1 METVTGVVF
10 RVYENEF
17 EKKTL
22 YSVKLDGN
30 DNFYGMGEKRF
41 EKSVQEGNKITIQY
55 EVNGKGKNVVKR
67 VRLDGIGD
75 PIESKPKGGKG
86 KGNYKGGNKSG
97 GGNGMSK
104 ADWADKDKRIQYQ
117 AARNSALEFLR
128 LASDEDAID
137 YPKGATKTAKA
148 ARMTALEGLVDKYT
162 ALYFRDIENF
172 SACERA
178 DAEVDAPAAVK
189 EEPKKTTTKSKG
201 KAKKEEEPEQ
211 EEETDNDDFD
221 DGEGDN
227 DGDWDDD

>member
-10 RVYENEF
+10 RVYDNEF

-22 YSVKLDGN
+22 YSVKLDGD

-41 EKSVQEGNKITIQY
+41 EKAVQPGNKITIQY
-55 EVNGKGKNVVKR
+55 DVNSKGKNVVKR
-67 VRLDGIGD
+67 VRLDAIGD
-75 PIESKPKGGKG
+75 PIDNKPKGGKG
-86 KGNYKGGNKSG
+86 KGNYKGGNNSG
-97 GGNGMSK
+97 GSNSMSK
-104 ADWADKDKRIQYQ
+104 AEWADKDKRIQYQ

-178 DAEVDAPAAVK
+178 DAEVDAPAEVAA
-189 EEPKKTTTKSKG
+189 EPAKKTTTKSKA
-201 KAKKEEEPEQ
+201 KAKKEEPEQ
-211 EEETDNDDFD
+211 EEDNDGFD
-221 DGEGDN
+221 DGEDDN